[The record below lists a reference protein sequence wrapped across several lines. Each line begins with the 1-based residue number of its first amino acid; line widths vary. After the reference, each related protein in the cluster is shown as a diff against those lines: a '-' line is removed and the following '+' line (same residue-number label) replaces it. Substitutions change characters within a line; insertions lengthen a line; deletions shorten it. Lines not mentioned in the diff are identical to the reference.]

1 MYTTEN
7 RRVFHETYKM
17 LVINDFLN
25 FQKQKAALIGQFSF
39 WPNIESIVS
48 QELILESLLF
58 FIYINDFFDNLTANA
73 K

>member
-1 MYTTEN
+1 MGELAPLGRPCN
-7 RRVFHETYKM
+7 QSG
-17 LVINDFLN
+17 L
-25 FQKQKAALIGQFSF
+25 KQGCSCIKQLLSRIQEIFKSF
-39 WPNIESIVS
+39 ESIVS